1 MTHDNEAVR
10 RDALSLLNNLIADAE
25 VEQWESA
32 QGFVTIT
39 TNDETKQLH
48 INGTWD
54 DLAEA
59 LAWAERHQT
68 DLNSG
73 NGPDEIPFVVTVH
86 PIEETTK

>member
-1 MTHDNEAVR
+1 MDDDVHREAVE
-10 RDALSLLNNLIADAE
+10 LVNNLIADAE
-25 VEQWESA
+25 VEQWEHA

-39 TNDETKQLH
+39 TNDETKQMH

-54 DLAEA
+54 DLTEA
-59 LAWAERHQT
+59 MAWAERHQT

-86 PIEETTK
+86 PLEETTK